1 MDTQLANPLP
11 HWLRIP
17 GMTEAKTVQAR
28 CYQAAYTLILELH
41 SPFTKSL
48 GLFYLGH
55 SLL

>member
-28 CYQAAYTLILELH
+28 CDQAAYTLILELH